1 MARVTVVN
9 DYQEF
14 LDVMRDL
21 LAERG
26 GHEFVGFDADVTT
39 FEQIV
44 RTDPEVLIIDL
55 RLAMDGLSGWD
66 VLTLARADD
75 RLRNVPIIVCSADI
89 AQVRQ
94 RAAEFREIG
103 NIHVREK
110 PFDADEMLDLIESL
124 ARDGTTADP
133 V

>member
-26 GHEFVGFDADVTT
+26 GHQFAGFHGEATT

-44 RTDPEVLIIDL
+44 DTHPDVLIIDL
-55 RLAMDGLSGWD
+55 RLDVTGLTGWD
-66 VLTLARADD
+66 VLTLARAD
-75 RLRNVPIIVCSADI
+75 RRMRQVPIIVCSADV

-103 NIHVREK
+103 DIHVREK
-110 PFDADEMLDLIESL
+110 PFDADEMLDLIDRL
-124 ARDGTTADP
+124 ASDGRSP
-133 V
+133 Q

>member
-1 MARVTVVN
+1 MTVVD

-26 GHEFVGFDADVTT
+26 GHEFIGFHGDKTT
-39 FEQIV
+39 LEQIV
-44 RTDPEVLIIDL
+44 QTNPEVLIIDL
-55 RLAMDGLSGWD
+55 RLALDGLTGWD

-75 RLRNVPIIVCSADI
+75 PMRAVPVIVCSADV

-94 RAAEFREIG
+94 RAVEFKEIG
-103 NIHVREK
+103 NTHVREK
-110 PFDADEMLDLIESL
+110 PFDADEMLDLIHHL
-124 ARDGTTADP
+124 ATNGSTG
-133 V
+133 